1 MKNDQNITKITS
13 IEELNSYKNG
23 EVVQLPDFAEGQPFF
38 ARLRRPSLLVMAK
51 RGKIPN
57 ALLQTATELFVGK
70 SNSKFNTETLKN
82 MFEIID
88 VICEASFLEPTYQEL
103 KDNEIE
109 LTDDQ
114 MTFIF
119 NYAQSGTKAL
129 ESFRQ

>member
-1 MKNDQNITKITS
+1 MKNNQMSKITS

-23 EVVQLPDFAEGQPFF
+23 EIVQLPDFAEGQPFY
-38 ARLRRPSLLVMAK
+38 ARLRRPSLLILAK
-51 RGKIPN
+51 KGKIPN
-57 ALLQTATELFVGK
+57 ALLTTATELFTGK
-70 SNSKFNTETLKN
+70 SNNKINTETLKN
-82 MFEIID
+82 MFDVID
-88 VICEASFLEPTYQEL
+88 VICEASFIEPTYQQL
-103 KDNEIE
+103 KDNNIE